1 MDPIFQELAEEKM
14 GEGGQPT
21 RSKLIHAQG
30 QVLLKGWVWGVA
42 EDLVGS
48 QQRERGTHSPF
59 TMPAEYL
66 ASLNGIVSMR
76 GDLNWTSGSEE
87 KGYRMKVY
95 ILNGT
100 TQASPL
106 GFHSAGVRTDNLST
120 PGHWNILICE
130 NWQPHFCLSP
140 APARILA

>member
-1 MDPIFQELAEEKM
+1 ME
-14 GEGGQPT
+14 EGGQLT

-48 QQRERGTHSPF
+48 QQRQRGAHSPF

-66 ASLNGIVSMR
+66 ASLCEIVSMR
-76 GDLNWTSGSEE
+76 GDLDWTSGSEE
-87 KGYRMKVY
+87 KGYGMKVY
-95 ILNGT
+95 VLNGT

-106 GFHSAGVRTDNLST
+106 GFHSASVQTDNLST
-120 PGHWNILICE
+120 PGHWNILICG
-130 NWQPHFCLSP
+130 NWQPHFCLSL